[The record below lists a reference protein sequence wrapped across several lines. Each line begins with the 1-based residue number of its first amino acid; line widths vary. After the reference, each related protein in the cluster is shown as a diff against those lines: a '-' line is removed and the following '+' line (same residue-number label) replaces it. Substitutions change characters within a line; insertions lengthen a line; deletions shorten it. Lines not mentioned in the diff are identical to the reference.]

1 MKKKHENISF
11 SRFVPMMDSMRDWLF
26 VWLPCMGENQEKD
39 RRAIGS
45 LLYWLKSRLFNC
57 HPKYFCLLP
66 GYRHVSLMTR
76 WRQWCLG
83 QAFSGCRWSA
93 RWELGNWH
101 NCCFP
106 IRFSVWYHALR
117 SDHISKS
124 SSAMIS
130 ILASLS
136 EGTFCLL
143 KHSSISPRNW
153 NRDLPSGILV
163 ESPNVMSRSFEK

>member
-11 SRFVPMMDSMRDWLF
+11 SRFVPMMDSMRDRLF

-39 RRAIGS
+39 RRAIAS

-57 HPKYFCLLP
+57 HPKFFCLLP
-66 GYRHVSLMTR
+66 GYSHVSLMTR

-83 QAFSGCRWSA
+83 QAFSGCRWPA
-93 RWELGNWH
+93 RWEQGNWH

-117 SDHISKS
+117 SDRYVQPGWQ
-124 SSAMIS
+124 
-130 ILASLS
+130 
-136 EGTFCLL
+136 E
-143 KHSSISPRNW
+143 
-153 NRDLPSGILV
+153 
-163 ESPNVMSRSFEK
+163 SRSAGQRGGVLSPHVQSWRGYCRRWSGRW